1 MLKQLIQKSN
11 TINIFKNKHLSTFP
25 DKFKHYDQTQ
35 LTFLNEPC
43 ILVDEKD
50 NIIGEATKKDC
61 HLIEKMK
68 KSKTGMLHRAFSVF
82 IFDSNQRLLLH
93 QRSLH
98 KITFPNQWTNS
109 CCSHPLSTELEKDS
123 SNQIGIRRAARRRV
137 SYELG
142 IPESKIDLN
151 SFNYITRVQ
160 YKADNIPEDGVFAEN
175 EIDYVLFL
183 NGINYSIDNF
193 NRNEIKAARYLT
205 QYELKEFL
213 NEEKSANSAVSFTP
227 WFKWIS
233 ERFLFKWWSQ
243 LDNIESIKDHN
254 TIYKL

>member
-11 TINIFKNKHLSTFP
+11 TINIYKNKHLSTFP

-82 IFDSNQRLLLH
+82 IFDS
-93 QRSLH
+93 
-98 KITFPNQWTNS
+98 
-109 CCSHPLSTELEKDS
+109 CSHPLSTELEKDS

-213 NEEKSANSAVSFTP
+213 DEEKSANSAVSFTP